1 MEDAFLKLD
10 IKSDSVFKYIFLS
23 EIGKKYMCNILS
35 KLIDVEYKNLIDNM
49 YIINSEYPSIGNKS
63 SYSDVVYRYK
73 NIIFIIE
80 MNNFY
85 TKKSIYKN
93 HYYLFFNHI
102 YNANNKNN
110 YNKDII
116 TYLIDIDN
124 FDIAEKIKIDIK
136 KEFVYKSELLIDK
149 SISSFYPNIKTI
161 RINLDY
167 LNKIKYNYN
176 TLKDIER
183 DCLIFVENSKKILNN
198 NIKNTDIKDVIRMF
212 EIMEIDG
219 KFYAMYDKEKY
230 EEAIREEIKENAL
243 EEGKI
248 EGKNEERF
256 IIAKS
261 LKQLNIP
268 INNIVKSTGLT
279 IEEINTL

>member
-23 EIGKKYMCNILS
+23 EIGKNYMCNILS
-35 KLIDVEYKNLIDNM
+35 KLINIKYKDLIDNM
-49 YIINSEYPSIGNKS
+49 YIINSEYPRIGNKS